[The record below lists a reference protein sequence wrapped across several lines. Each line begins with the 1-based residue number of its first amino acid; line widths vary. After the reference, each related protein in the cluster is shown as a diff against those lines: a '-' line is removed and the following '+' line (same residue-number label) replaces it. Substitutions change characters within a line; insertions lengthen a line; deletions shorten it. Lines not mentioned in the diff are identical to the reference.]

1 MAKNTKDDVVDV
13 NAIIENIN
21 SDIDKKMQSTDYF
34 SKHFISALTKS
45 ADMQKALKDEFDK
58 CYQNKWTTYKGDI
71 IKLLVKWI
79 CGIITGIILLYI
91 GTLIGSNSS
100 KTQQPTPKT
109 EVSQVK

>member
-45 ADMQKALKDEFDK
+45 ADMQKALKEEFDK
-58 CYQNKWTTYKGDI
+58 CYKDKWKACKSDFVKI
-71 IKLLVKWI
+71 LVKAGLWFASI
-79 CGIITGIILLYI
+79 VLTVVITVIVTNKI
-91 GTLIGSNSS
+91 S
-100 KTQQPTPKT
+100 KQQQSKV
-109 EVSQVK
+109 EAQQVK

>member
-58 CYQNKWTTYKGDI
+58 CYQNKWTTYKSDV
-71 IKLLVKWI
+71 VKNLAKAGLWFAS
-79 CGIITGIILLYI
+79 IILTVVI
-91 GTLIGSNSS
+91 TVIVTNKIS
-100 KTQQPTPKT
+100 KQQPTQKT
-109 EVSQVK
+109 EVPQVK